1 VRTSA
6 RRIAFRVGL
15 PLVLLVTVAVV
26 LYNATLVDRQPPSV
40 KAFTLSAPA
49 GDSSVG
55 QTLTAIDVRFSEP
68 VRTGTVERRFSITP
82 NVAGTFRWDGETT
95 LIFTPSDRLPA
106 ATTFAVAIAAGYED
120 LAGNAALTAATD
132 TFSTIGP
139 PTVASVTPT
148 GAGVPVSTTVALTF
162 DRLMATTSVE
172 SALSVSP
179 AAPYRATWSEKT
191 ITLTF
196 DGALAFGS
204 TYGITVSTAA
214 TDTDGTHLAAP
225 FTTSFTTV
233 AAGLSVLTTLP
244 VDGVSGSS
252 IQAPIAVVFD
262 RPVDPATVTSALTIV
277 PPVTGST
284 TVVPLPS
291 DAVRP
296 TAASPSPGGGTDG
309 APTGSVLLFTPASP
323 LAAHT
328 TYTVTLA
335 PLVSP
340 AGDPSQVAAGR
351 TWTFTTGQP
360 STSAENQ
367 IAFLSDRGGVT
378 DVWLTNPDGT
388 NPRQLTSTLAPV
400 VGFDV
405 TIDGSRLVYSA
416 GGLVAVQRVD
426 GTGGAVLTG
435 PDRFEY
441 APTFTPDGSSVL
453 VGRRGADGTDQ
464 GYWLEPVPGVGSGG
478 ERQVLPDGA
487 PPLGS
492 SSPSDPAAEIDP
504 PWADRA
510 AFDPTGQLLL
520 VAANDGTLR
529 LVTIASEGTSA
540 SRLALTATTA
550 PVWSEGDDAFIVA
563 GTAPGDPQPAIWR
576 VARTGR
582 LTRLTSGIGPVA
594 SDGVRGLAFLEDP
607 GSSGAL
613 HVSYLDHPGGTA
625 APLTTVTDLSD
636 RSPVFAPDG
645 SRILFVRV
653 EVVAPTTSTGIWIVG
668 TDGSQLQQL
677 TRDGTQP
684 RWLP

>member
-1 VRTSA
+1 VHSNA

-15 PLVLLVTVAVV
+15 PLLLIATVAVV

-49 GDSSVG
+49 GDPAVG

-82 NVAGTFRWDGETT
+82 TVAGTFRWDGDTT

-106 ATTFAVAIAAGYED
+106 ATTFSVAIAAGYED
-120 LAGNAALTAATD
+120 LAGNAALAAATD

-139 PTVASVTPT
+139 PTVASVSPS

-172 SALSVSP
+172 
-179 AAPYRATWSEKT
+179 AAWSEKT

-196 DGALAFGS
+196 DGPLAFGS
-204 TYGITVSTAA
+204 TYGVTVSTAA

-233 AAGLSVLTTLP
+233 AAGLSVLTTMP
-244 VDGVSGSS
+244 VDGVSGTSV
-252 IQAPIAVVFD
+252 QTPIAVVFD
-262 RPVDPATVTSALTIV
+262 RPVDPGTVKNALTIV
-277 PPVTGST
+277 PPVAGST
-284 TVVPLPS
+284 TVVPPPS
-291 DAVRP
+291 DAIR
-296 TAASPSPGGGTDG
+296 TASASPSPGGGTDG
-309 APTGSVLLFTPASP
+309 AQTGSVLLFTPASP

-335 PLVSP
+335 PVVAP

-351 TWTFTTGQP
+351 SWTFTTGQP
-360 STSAENQ
+360 TTSAENQ
-367 IAFLSDRGGVT
+367 IAFLSDRGGST
-378 DVWLTNPDGT
+378 DVWLANPDGT
-388 NPRQLTSTLAPV
+388 NPRQLTSTLGPV
-400 VGFDV
+400 VGFDA

-426 GTGGAVLTG
+426 GTDVDVLTG

-441 APTFTPDGSSVL
+441 APTFTPDGGSVL
-453 VGRRGADGTDQ
+453 VGRRGADGSDE
-464 GYWLEPVPGVGSGG
+464 GYWIEPVPGVGSGG

-487 PPLGS
+487 PPPGS
-492 SSPSDPAAEIDP
+492 SSPSDPAAAIDA

-520 VAANDGTLR
+520 LAANDGTLR
-529 LVTIASEGTSA
+529 LVTIAPDGASG
-540 SRLALTATTA
+540 SRLGLTATTA
-550 PVWSEGDDAFIVA
+550 PVWSVTDDAFLVA
-563 GTAPGDPQPAIWR
+563 GVAPDDPQPAIWR

-582 LTRLTSGIGPVA
+582 LTRLATGLGPVA
-594 SDGVRGLAFLEDP
+594 SDGGRGLAFLEDP

-613 HVSYLDHPGGTA
+613 HVSYVDHPGGTPA
-625 APLTTVTDLSD
+625 ALTTVTDLSD

-645 SRILFVRV
+645 GRILFVRV
-653 EVVAPTTSTGIWIVG
+653 GVTAPTTSTGIWIVG
-668 TDGSQLQQL
+668 TDGSQLEQL